1 MGLPRHTLFPRLT
14 RDRKG
19 TSLMMNKI
27 CSFVVYLFLFSCLP
41 LSAQDSLTILF
52 AGDAMMHQTQLD
64 NTRKG
69 DSFDLSGYF
78 SNIEKE
84 VKAADIAVVNFEVP
98 LGGRPYSGYPAF
110 SAPEDFA
117 LALQKAGFDFFLL
130 ANNHC
135 LDRRTRGL
143 VRTIRMLDSL
153 EIRHTGTFLDR
164 GHRHCTYPM
173 LLRKKDFRIIML
185 NYTYD
190 TNGLTV
196 DTPRI
201 VNYIDKQVM
210 EADIVEAKLFNP
222 DFIIANMH
230 WGLEYEQMPSREQRR
245 LADWLVGQGVDL
257 VIGCHP
263 HVVQPMEL
271 RKGEDG
277 VPDRLVVY
285 SLGNF
290 ISNMSR
296 EHTDG
301 GAMVKVVLC
310 RKGLR
315 RYIASAQYSLVYSS
329 RYVNKRGKEDIR
341 VVPAASWSE
350 KNQNGSFSVD
360 SALIKYVKNTRLL
373 LNGNNKAVDEY
384 VFD

>member
-1 MGLPRHTLFPRLT
+1 MGLPRYTLFPRLT

-98 LGGRPYSGYPAF
+98 LGGKPYSGYPAF

-164 GHRHCTYPM
+164 DHRHRTYPM

-210 EADIVEAKLFNP
+210 EADIAEAKLFNP

-230 WGLEYEQMPSREQRR
+230 WGLEYEQMPSREQCR
-245 LADWLVGQGVDL
+245 LADWLLGQGVDL

-301 GAMVKVVLC
+301 GAMVKVVLR

-329 RYVNKRGKEDIR
+329 RYVNKWGKEDIR

>member
-1 MGLPRHTLFPRLT
+1 M
-14 RDRKG
+14 
-19 TSLMMNKI
+19 KI
-27 CSFVVYLFLFSCLP
+27 LLSGFCLLSFLP

-52 AGDAMMHQTQLD
+52 AGDAMMHQKQLD
-64 NTRKG
+64 NTRRG
-69 DSFDLSGYF
+69 DSFDLGGYF
-78 SNIEKE
+78 AEIEKE
-84 VKAADIAVVNFEVP
+84 VKTADIAVVNFEVP
-98 LGGRPYSGYPAF
+98 LGGEPYSGYPAF

-143 VRTIRMLDSL
+143 VCTIQTLDSL
-153 EIRHTGTFLDR
+153 GIRHTGTFLDPD
-164 GHRHCTYPM
+164 HRHRTYPM

-190 TNGLTV
+190 TNGLEV

-201 VNYIDKQVM
+201 VNYIDKEIM

-230 WGLEYEQMPSREQRR
+230 WGLEYEQMPSRKQCE
-245 LADWLVGQGVDL
+245 LADWLMRQGVDL
-257 VIGCHP
+257 VIGSHP

-271 RKGEDG
+271 LRGKDG
-277 VPDRLVVY
+277 TPDRLVVY

-301 GAMVKVVLC
+301 GVMVKVVLG

-315 RYIASAQYSLVYSS
+315 RYIASAQYSLIYSS
-329 RYVNKRGKEDIR
+329 RYKNKQGKEDIR
-341 VVPAASWSE
+341 VVPAASWRE
-350 KNQNGSFSVD
+350 KNQNSSFSAD
-360 SALIKYVKNTRLL
+360 SALIKYVNKTRLFL
-373 LNGNNKAVDEY
+373 KGNNKEVEEY
-384 VFD
+384 IFE

>member
-1 MGLPRHTLFPRLT
+1 M
-14 RDRKG
+14 
-19 TSLMMNKI
+19 KI
-27 CSFVVYLFLFSCLP
+27 LLSGFCLLSFLP

-52 AGDAMMHQTQLD
+52 AGDAMMHQKQLD
-64 NTRKG
+64 NTRRG
-69 DSFDLSGYF
+69 DSFDLGGYF
-78 SNIEKE
+78 AEIEKE

-98 LGGRPYSGYPAF
+98 LGGEPYSGYPAF

-143 VRTIRMLDSL
+143 VRTIQTLDSL
-153 EIRHTGTFLDR
+153 GIRHAGTFLDPD
-164 GHRHCTYPM
+164 HRHRTYPM

-190 TNGLTV
+190 TNGLKV

-201 VNYIDKQVM
+201 VNYIDKEIM

-230 WGLEYEQMPSREQRR
+230 WGLEYEQMPSRKQRE
-245 LADWLVGQGVDL
+245 LADWLMRQGVDL
-257 VIGCHP
+257 VIGSHP

-271 RKGEDG
+271 LRGKDG
-277 VPDRLVVY
+277 TPDRLVVY

-290 ISNMSR
+290 I
-296 EHTDG
+296 
-301 GAMVKVVLC
+301 
-310 RKGLR
+310 
-315 RYIASAQYSLVYSS
+315 
-329 RYVNKRGKEDIR
+329 
-341 VVPAASWSE
+341 
-350 KNQNGSFSVD
+350 
-360 SALIKYVKNTRLL
+360 
-373 LNGNNKAVDEY
+373 
-384 VFD
+384 

>member
-1 MGLPRHTLFPRLT
+1 
-14 RDRKG
+14 
-19 TSLMMNKI
+19 
-27 CSFVVYLFLFSCLP
+27 
-41 LSAQDSLTILF
+41 
-52 AGDAMMHQTQLD
+52 
-64 NTRKG
+64 
-69 DSFDLSGYF
+69 
-78 SNIEKE
+78 

-98 LGGRPYSGYPAF
+98 LGGEPYSGYPAF

-143 VRTIRMLDSL
+143 VRTIQTLDSL
-153 EIRHTGTFLDR
+153 GIRHAGTFLDPD
-164 GHRHCTYPM
+164 HRHRTYPM

-190 TNGLTV
+190 TNGLKV

-201 VNYIDKQVM
+201 VNYIDKEIM

-230 WGLEYEQMPSREQRR
+230 WGLEYEQMPSRKQRE
-245 LADWLVGQGVDL
+245 LADWLMRQGVDL
-257 VIGCHP
+257 VIGSHP

-271 RKGEDG
+271 LRGKDG
-277 VPDRLVVY
+277 TPDRLVVY

-301 GAMVKVVLC
+301 GVMVKVVLG

-315 RYIASAQYSLVYSS
+315 RYIASAQYSLIYSS
-329 RYVNKRGKEDIR
+329 RYKNKQGKEDIR
-341 VVPAASWSE
+341 VVPAASWRE
-350 KNQNGSFSVD
+350 KNQNSSFSAD
-360 SALIKYVKNTRLL
+360 SALIKYVNKTRLFL
-373 LNGNNKAVDEY
+373 KGNNKEVEEY
-384 VFD
+384 IFE

>member
-1 MGLPRHTLFPRLT
+1 M
-14 RDRKG
+14 
-19 TSLMMNKI
+19 KI
-27 CSFVVYLFLFSCLP
+27 LLSGFCLLSFLP

-52 AGDAMMHQTQLD
+52 AGDAMMHQKQLD
-64 NTRKG
+64 NTRRG
-69 DSFDLSGYF
+69 DSFDLGGYF
-78 SNIEKE
+78 AEIEKE

-98 LGGRPYSGYPAF
+98 LGGEPYSGYPAF

-143 VRTIRMLDSL
+143 VRTIQTLDSL
-153 EIRHTGTFLDR
+153 GIRHAGTFLDPD
-164 GHRHCTYPM
+164 HRHRTYPM

-190 TNGLTV
+190 TNGL
-196 DTPRI
+196 
-201 VNYIDKQVM
+201 K
-210 EADIVEAKLFNP
+210 AKLFNP

-230 WGLEYEQMPSREQRR
+230 WGLEYEQMPSRKQRE
-245 LADWLVGQGVDL
+245 LADWLMRQGVDL
-257 VIGCHP
+257 VIGSHP

-271 RKGEDG
+271 LRGKDG
-277 VPDRLVVY
+277 TPDRLVVY

-301 GAMVKVVLC
+301 GVMVKVVLG

-315 RYIASAQYSLVYSS
+315 RYIASAQYSLIYSS
-329 RYVNKRGKEDIR
+329 RYKNKQGKEDIR
-341 VVPAASWSE
+341 VVPAASWRE
-350 KNQNGSFSVD
+350 KNQNSSFSAD
-360 SALIKYVKNTRLL
+360 SALIKYVNKTRLFL
-373 LNGNNKAVDEY
+373 KGNNKEVEEY
-384 VFD
+384 IFE

>member
-1 MGLPRHTLFPRLT
+1 M
-14 RDRKG
+14 
-19 TSLMMNKI
+19 KI
-27 CSFVVYLFLFSCLP
+27 LLSGFCLLSILS

-52 AGDAMMHQTQLD
+52 AGDAMMHQRQLD
-64 NTRKG
+64 NTRRG

-78 SNIEKE
+78 ADIEKE
-84 VKAADIAVVNFEVP
+84 VNAADIAVVNFEVP
-98 LGGRPYSGYPAF
+98 LGGKPYSGYPAF

-143 VRTIRMLDSL
+143 VRTIQMLDSL

-164 GHRHCTYPM
+164 DHRCRTYPM

-190 TNGLTV
+190 TNGLKV

-201 VNYIDKQVM
+201 VNYIDKEIM
-210 EADIVEAKLFNP
+210 KADIAEAKLFNP

-230 WGLEYEQMPSREQRR
+230 WGVEYEQMPSRRQRE
-245 LADWLVGQGVDL
+245 LAAWLMQQGVDL
-257 VIGCHP
+257 IIGCHP

-271 RKGEDG
+271 RRGKDG
-277 VPDRLVVY
+277 TSDHLVVY

-301 GAMVKVVLC
+301 GAMVKVVLG
-310 RKGLR
+310 RKGLH
-315 RYIASAQYSLVYSS
+315 RYIASAQYSLIYSS
-329 RYVNKRGKEDIR
+329 RYKNKQGKEDIR
-341 VVPAASWSE
+341 VVPATFGSE
-350 KNQNGSFSVD
+350 KNQNSSFSVD
-360 SALIKYVKNTRLL
+360 SVLIKYVNKTRLFL
-373 LNGNNKAVDEY
+373 KDNNKGVEEY
-384 VFD
+384 VF

>member
-164 GHRHCTYPM
+164 DHRHRTYPM

-210 EADIVEAKLFNP
+210 EADIAEAKLFNP

-230 WGLEYEQMPSREQRR
+230 WGLEYEQMPSREQHR
-245 LADWLVGQGVDL
+245 LADWLLGQGVDL

-277 VPDRLVVY
+277 APDRLVVY

-360 SALIKYVKNTRLL
+360 SALIKYVKNIRLL

>member
-1 MGLPRHTLFPRLT
+1 
-14 RDRKG
+14 
-19 TSLMMNKI
+19 MMNKI

-98 LGGRPYSGYPAF
+98 LGGKPYSGYPAF

-153 EIRHTGTFLDR
+153 EIRHTGTFLDLDY
-164 GHRHCTYPM
+164 RHCTYPM

-210 EADIVEAKLFNP
+210 EADIAEAKLFNP

-245 LADWLVGQGVDL
+245 LADWLLGQGVDL

-329 RYVNKRGKEDIR
+329 RYVNKRGKQDIR

>member
-1 MGLPRHTLFPRLT
+1 M
-14 RDRKG
+14 
-19 TSLMMNKI
+19 
-27 CSFVVYLFLFSCLP
+27 
-41 LSAQDSLTILF
+41 
-52 AGDAMMHQTQLD
+52 
-64 NTRKG
+64 
-69 DSFDLSGYF
+69 
-78 SNIEKE
+78 
-84 VKAADIAVVNFEVP
+84 KAADIAVVNFEVP
-98 LGGRPYSGYPAF
+98 LGGEPYSGYPAF

-143 VRTIRMLDSL
+143 VRTIQTLDSL
-153 EIRHTGTFLDR
+153 GIRHTGTFLDR
-164 GHRHCTYPM
+164 DHRHRTYPM

-190 TNGLTV
+190 TNGLKV

-201 VNYIDKQVM
+201 VNYIDREIM
-210 EADIVEAKLFNP
+210 EADIAEAKLFNP

-230 WGLEYEQMPSREQRR
+230 WGLEYDRMPSRKQRE
-245 LADWLVGQGVDL
+245 LADWLMRQGVDL
-257 VIGCHP
+257 VIGSHP

-271 RKGEDG
+271 RRGKEGT
-277 VPDRLVVY
+277 PDRLVVY

-301 GAMVKVVLC
+301 GVMVKVVLG

-315 RYIASAQYSLVYSS
+315 RYIASAQYSLIYSS
-329 RYVNKRGKEDIR
+329 RYKNKRGKEDIR

-350 KNQNGSFSVD
+350 KKQNSSISVD
-360 SALIKYVKNTRLL
+360 SALIRYVDKTRLFL
-373 LNGNNKAVDEY
+373 KGNNKEVGEY
-384 VFD
+384 IFE

>member
-98 LGGRPYSGYPAF
+98 LGGKPYSGYPAF

-164 GHRHCTYPM
+164 DHRHRTYPM

-210 EADIVEAKLFNP
+210 EADITEAKLFNP

-301 GAMVKVVLC
+301 GAMVKVVLR

-329 RYVNKRGKEDIR
+329 RYVNKWGKEDIR

>member
-1 MGLPRHTLFPRLT
+1 M
-14 RDRKG
+14 
-19 TSLMMNKI
+19 KI
-27 CSFVVYLFLFSCLP
+27 LLSGFCLLSFLS

-52 AGDAMMHQTQLD
+52 AGDAMMHQKQLD
-64 NTRKG
+64 NTRRG
-69 DSFDLSGYF
+69 DFFDLGSYF
-78 SNIEKE
+78 ANIERE

-98 LGGRPYSGYPAF
+98 LGGEPYSGYPAF

-135 LDRRTRGL
+135 LDRRTRRL
-143 VRTIRMLDSL
+143 VRTIQALDSL
-153 EIRHTGTFLDR
+153 GIRHTGTFLDCD
-164 GHRHCTYPM
+164 HRHRTYPM

-185 NYTYD
+185 NYTYG
-190 TNGLTV
+190 TNGLKV
-196 DTPRI
+196 DIPRI
-201 VNYIDKQVM
+201 VNYIDKEIM
-210 EADIVEAKLFNP
+210 KGDIAEAKLFNP

-230 WGLEYEQMPSREQRR
+230 WGLEYERIPSREQRE
-245 LADWLVGQGVDL
+245 LADWLMRQGVDL
-257 VIGCHP
+257 VIGSHP

-271 RKGEDG
+271 RRGKEG

-301 GAMVKVVLC
+301 GVMVKVVLG

-315 RYIASAQYSLVYSS
+315 RYIASAQYSLIYSS
-329 RYVNKRGKEDIR
+329 RYKNEQGKEDIR
-341 VVPAASWSE
+341 VVPAASWSG
-350 KNQNGSFSVD
+350 KNQNSSFSVD
-360 SALIKYVKNTRLL
+360 SALIKYVNNTRLFL
-373 LNGNNKAVDEY
+373 KGNNKEVEEY
-384 VFD
+384 IFE